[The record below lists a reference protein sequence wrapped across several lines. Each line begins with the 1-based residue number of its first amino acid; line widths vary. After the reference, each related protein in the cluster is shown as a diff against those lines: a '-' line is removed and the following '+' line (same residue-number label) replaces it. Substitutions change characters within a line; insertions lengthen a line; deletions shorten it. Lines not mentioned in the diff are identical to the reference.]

1 MTLLKNKIAQLLLP
15 SATAGKGAGKRSA
28 AAGGGLFGSLLAA
41 IPGRDGGSGRESG
54 STDAA
59 NSLQAGQRV
68 FVARIAL
75 PGGSTTPDTG
85 KNKPAG
91 AAVPVKKHAAAEA
104 GDNPAA
110 QGTAAMLQ
118 PLPIAPANETERM
131 SPGVALTS
139 RKKGIA
145 GAGSA
150 KTVRTATPKTAA
162 ANGQGKPAPGMGAA
176 ANDAPP
182 SSRAARLEPHVLHSE
197 AAGEPRK
204 VRIVQAEVIEDGDS
218 TTTREAGNGA
228 PGRTA
233 TGERGTADT
242 AGRPGGESPRMGG
255 FGSEGNAAT
264 ARQPRPGASRTIPGA
279 VAGQTGRDG
288 AGNNAAAGES
298 PSAADTAP
306 GSRTRPGDQ
315 AARPTAGQTAAPGS
329 DPAQPGRGS
338 RVSVTVGQRPV
349 HPLSSDASAGSGSRP
364 GRFARVIEGQVA
376 STERGAG
383 APGTVSKAVVDN
395 SEHKTITDV
404 GDTPRRGAERSDAA
418 VKTGSTE
425 SRVARPQGAVRG
437 EAPLAS
443 EPRGTRLG
451 IFRDGTAPANPRHAS
466 GADVRPVGAAAER
479 LVNRRVN
486 AIRGDGAA
494 DTRPAPGAASRQ
506 PSDTAVRPATTAIRQ
521 PGASDATRHPAS
533 AETRPAPADR
543 PFPSARSDA
552 RPADAAASRNP
563 DAPISRSEAV
573 PARPSAGNEPR
584 NAAVRPAAT
593 AVSGRQ
599 APASNSGSG
608 PAMPD
613 PISASAATPARSGA
627 AAAPRPLIAPTPAAA
642 AMREAGGSPVP
653 RPSVAES
660 AHPTVSATS
669 VGASASSSGPSGAT
683 DAPRPLIA
691 PTPAAAAM
699 REAGG
704 SPVPRPS
711 VAESAHPTV
720 SATSVGASASSSGPS
735 AAEMAET
742 GQRESRGERDPHGA
756 RSRQA
761 ERSSRGGRPGGAPA
775 QRDAT
780 HSAPQGGRA
789 ATGSATAPAGA
800 PAANGSGQAA
810 ADPVRP
816 ADAGRRAAPR
826 DAAAASDPRVA
837 TDPFRPDAA
846 AAPPASAAPRAE
858 DKRHAT
864 GDRTATSVQSIL
876 ERPSVARPTAPAGTA
891 PLTTP
896 QVATVQQVVQAL
908 ASARQ
913 ARQGRL
919 SMSVDGGDLGR
930 MDLHFS
936 RDGEESRAV
945 IVVESEASRAVMQRL
960 LPAIQDALQDR
971 GIRFQSFEL
980 STDEER
986 RDSEAGAR
994 RHGGRQDGPDP
1005 DSGRQDGEGDDRSG
1019 PRRFGYNTMEVSA

>member
-669 VGASASSSGPSGAT
+669 VGASASSSGPS
-683 DAPRPLIA
+683 
-691 PTPAAAAM
+691 
-699 REAGG
+699 
-704 SPVPRPS
+704 
-711 VAESAHPTV
+711 
-720 SATSVGASASSSGPS
+720 